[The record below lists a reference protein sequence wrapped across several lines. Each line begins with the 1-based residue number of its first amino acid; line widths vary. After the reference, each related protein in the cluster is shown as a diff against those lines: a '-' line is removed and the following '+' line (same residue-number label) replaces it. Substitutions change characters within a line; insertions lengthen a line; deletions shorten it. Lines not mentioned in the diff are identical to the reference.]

1 MRTESRK
8 SQQGEGAALSALD
21 GHSFLIIFSRQY
33 HYPIEFLIV
42 TPILPYFESSLAP
55 KDAIALSSAA
65 GAFHDVLKLH
75 FLSPFFLA
83 SCCAHQLS
91 KSLHPRG
98 SCISL
103 VMYCADI

>member
-8 SQQGEGAALSALD
+8 SQQREGAALFALD
-21 GHSFLIIFSRQY
+21 GHSFLIIFSHRY
-33 HYPIEFLIV
+33 RYSIEFLIV
-42 TPILPYFESSLAP
+42 TPILAYFESSLAP

-91 KSLHPRG
+91 ESLHPRG

-103 VMYCADI
+103 VMYCADT